1 MKILHRVSLIMTLM
15 LFSSTFL
22 SADTVELKNGEV
34 ISGQFVSA
42 DQSFVK
48 IKVGTEVH
56 TYRTGKVASI
66 HFETAIRRAPATAPG
81 DENGLPGAAVPAPAT
96 TAVDLRAEAPV
107 VQPAPPG
114 MAARSGATDR
124 EVTLPAG
131 TLFPVRMIDSIDTDK
146 NQVGDHFSAS
156 LDDPVVIDGE
166 TVVPK
171 NTIVHGR
178 IIQAKESGK
187 ISGAPELRLE
197 LTDFALNGKQVFLRT
212 GDYEQIGEGRGTRS
226 AEVIGGGAALGA
238 VIGAIAGKGKG
249 VAIGAASGAAAGTAV
264 QVLTKGNQIKIPA
277 ETRLS
282 FQLDQPVKVEVKGL
296 GTPQN

>member
-1 MKILHRVSLIMTLM
+1 MKMLHRVSLVVTLI
-15 LFSSTFL
+15 LFSSAFL
-22 SADTVELKNGEV
+22 FADTIELKNGEV
-34 ISGQFVSA
+34 IRGQFVSA

-48 IKVGTEVH
+48 IKVGTEV
-56 TYRTGKVASI
+56 RTFRTEKVTSI
-66 HFETAIRRAPATAPG
+66 HFESETEGAPAMATR
-81 DENGLPGAAVPAPAT
+81 DENVASRATVPAPAT
-96 TAVDLRAEAPV
+96 TAPEPSAEAPAL
-107 VQPAPPG
+107 QPPPG
-114 MAARSGATDR
+114 VAARAGTADY

-156 LDDPVVIDGE
+156 LDDPVIIDGE

-171 NTIVHGR
+171 NTIVHGH
-178 IIQAKESGK
+178 IIQARESGK

-197 LTDFALNGKQVFLRT
+197 LTDFTVNGRQVFIRT
-212 GDYEQIGEGRGTRS
+212 GEYEQIGEGRGTRS
-226 AEVIGGGAALGA
+226 AEMIGGGAALGA

-249 VAIGAASGAAAGTAV
+249 VAIGAVSGAAAGTAV

-282 FQLDQPVKVEVKGL
+282 FRLDQPLKISP
-296 GTPQN
+296 PQD

>member
-1 MKILHRVSLIMTLM
+1 MKILHRVFLIMTLM

-34 ISGQFVSA
+34 IHGQFVSA

-48 IKVGTEVH
+48 IKVGTEVR
-56 TYRTGKVASI
+56 TFRTGKVTSI
-66 HFETAIRRAPATAPG
+66 HFETTAEAVPVPPG
-81 DENGLPGAAVPAPAT
+81 DENVASRARVPAPA
-96 TAVDLRAEAPV
+96 AAAPEPGPETPAA
-107 VQPAPPG
+107 QPPPPA
-114 MAARSGATDR
+114 MAAKSSAMDH

-156 LDDPVVIDGE
+156 LDDPVVIDAE

-178 IIQAKESGK
+178 IIQSKESGK
-187 ISGAPELRLE
+187 ISGAPEMRLE
-197 LTDFALNGKQVFLRT
+197 LTDFTLNGRQIFLRT
-212 GDYEQIGEGRGTRS
+212 GEYEQTGEGRGTRS
-226 AEVIGGGAALGA
+226 AEMIGGGAALGA

-282 FQLDQPVKVEVKGL
+282 FRLDQPVNVEVA
-296 GTPQN
+296 GTKTPSN